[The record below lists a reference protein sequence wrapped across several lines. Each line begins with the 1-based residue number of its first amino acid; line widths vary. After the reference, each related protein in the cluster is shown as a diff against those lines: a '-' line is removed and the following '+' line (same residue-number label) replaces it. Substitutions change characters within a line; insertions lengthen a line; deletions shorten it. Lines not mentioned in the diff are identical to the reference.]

1 MIYFDTDMTAEIIE
15 RDIIEQIIDISKGK
29 FRDYDTYIKALKMH
43 NEFVEKQ
50 NSIIGGK
57 PFNIKTYLKRYIFS
71 EKTFCLIIALSKK
84 DEMRKEGKDNGKV

>member
-29 FRDYDTYIKALKMH
+29 FRDYETYIKALKTH

-50 NSIIGGK
+50 DNIIGGK
-57 PFNIKTYLKRYIFS
+57 PFNIKVYLKRHIFS

-84 DEMRKEGKDNGKV
+84 DETRKEGDGNGKI